1 MMGTTLYNLNSRF
14 NAFYDECVRLSEK
27 EIQSL
32 REKKNLNIERLKE
45 GLKEYNEEKGTSY
58 KIVETIEQG
67 SVAMR
72 TVTQHDSKEYDIDI
86 AIVFEADNIPE
97 KPSDIKKIVEDALQR
112 KCARFKASPEA
123 KTNAVTIEYASG
135 YHIDFAVYRRTPKL
149 VAGYTYEHSGS
160 EWRERDPRAIK
171 EWFKENNDASDDN
184 IRKVVRMLKM
194 FCKQNSGWLMP
205 GGLIQSILVSEKI
218 QNNDRLDE
226 TFYQTIK
233 ALKERL
239 DTNKEVYN
247 PTLFMQSVLYKPK
260 DHQKVKNLC
269 TRLDNGLKKL
279 NILFDSKCTNEK
291 AEKAWYE
298 FFGHSFWG
306 EEMQKSA
313 YEGDTMFESRN
324 QIPLD
329 IKVEVWFRNKL
340 KMDLNEIS
348 GRLPKGCDLR
358 FTVTSRLNDY
368 STVEWIVNNSGDE
381 AEGDLQ
387 HKRFGPSVM
396 ESTSYRGNHTMTCRV
411 LERGTVVAQDTIPI
425 NIK

>member
-1 MMGTTLYNLNSRF
+1 MGTTMYDLNSRF
-14 NAFYDECVRLSEK
+14 NAFYDECVRLSEA

-45 GLKEYNEEKGTSY
+45 GLKEYNEEKGTAY

-86 AIVFEADNIPE
+86 AVVFEAENIPE
-97 KPSDIKKIVEDALQR
+97 NPNDIKKIVEDALQR
-112 KCARFKASPEA
+112 KCTRFKASPEA

-135 YHIDFAVYRRTPKL
+135 YHIDFAVYRRTLKWG
-149 VAGYTYEHSGS
+149 AGITYEHSGS

-171 EWFKENNDASDDN
+171 DWFKENNDASDDN

-194 FCKQNSGWLMP
+194 FCKQNAGWSMP
-205 GGLIQSILVSEKI
+205 GGLIQSILVAENI
-218 QNNDRLDE
+218 QNKDRLDE

-239 DTNKEVYN
+239 DRYKEVYN
-247 PTLFMQSVLYKPK
+247 PTLTMQSILYKAK

-269 TRLDNGLKKL
+269 TRLGNGLKKL
-279 NILFDSKCTNEK
+279 DVLFDSECTNDK
-291 AEKAWYE
+291 AEKAWGE

-306 EEMQKSA
+306 EEIQKSA
-313 YEGDTMFESRN
+313 SAGSTVFESRN
-324 QIPLD
+324 QRLLN
-329 IKVEVWFRNKL
+329 IKVEVWFHNNL
-340 KMDLNEIS
+340 KVDLNEIS
-348 GRLPKGCDLR
+348 GRLPKGCQLR
-358 FTVTSRLNDY
+358 FTVTPRVKY
-368 STVEWIVNNSGDE
+368 TTVEWIVNNSGDE
-381 AEGDLQ
+381 AARDLT
-387 HKRFGPSVM
+387 HKKYGRSVW
-396 ESTSYRGNHTMTCRV
+396 ERTRYRGNQTMTCRV
-411 LERGTVVAQDTIPI
+411 LEGSRVVAQVTIPI